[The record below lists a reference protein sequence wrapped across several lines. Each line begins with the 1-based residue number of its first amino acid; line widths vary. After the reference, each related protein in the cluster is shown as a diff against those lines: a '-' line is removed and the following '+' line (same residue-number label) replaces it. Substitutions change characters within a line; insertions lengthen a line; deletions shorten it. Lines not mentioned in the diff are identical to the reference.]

1 MANISNV
8 YIGYNA
14 NSGLAKIGQTTRK
27 INEREKEIRRAEKG
41 YAHITHK
48 TIIEP
53 QGDDTVSLAV
63 EGHMRLKLAQA
74 GYIRQG
80 NDHFQVP
87 HNMLKDF
94 LHKAKTIADEYCEYA
109 GIGHSDWS

>member
-1 MANISNV
+1 
-8 YIGYNA
+8 
-14 NSGLAKIGQTTRK
+14 
-27 INEREKEIRRAEKG
+27 
-41 YAHITHK
+41 
-48 TIIEP
+48 
-53 QGDDTVSLAV
+53 
-63 EGHMRLKLAQA
+63 MRLKLAQA